1 MALGFPSRNLA
12 EDLQWIDDV
21 LNPKEEVVDAEESDS
36 DSEKAWSYDATQV
49 TKFMFRANKFMAGQ
63 EKATSGI

>member
-1 MALGFPSRNLA
+1 M
-12 EDLQWIDDV
+12 
-21 LNPKEEVVDAEESDS
+21 EESDSDS

-49 TKFMFRANKFMAGQ
+49 TKPNKFSSVYWAMAGQ